1 MAVFRY
7 AVRRERTAPFG
18 SVGLPNR
25 LERKLNDPGP
35 RRQRLLNRPAA
46 TLGSVRIEYLGVT
59 SAKKGQRRREI
70 SVIQNIE
77 KLRSEL
83 NLERL

>member
-46 TLGSVRIEYLGVT
+46 TLGSVRIEYLGVH
-59 SAKKGQRRREI
+59 SAKKGQGREI

-83 NLERL
+83 DLERL

>member
-18 SVGLPNR
+18 VGLPDHFQ
-25 LERKLNDPGP
+25 RKLNDPGP
-35 RRQRLLNRPAA
+35 RRQRLLQAPAA
-46 TLGSVRIEYLGVT
+46 ARGSVRIEDLGVT
-59 SAKKGQRRREI
+59 SAKKGQGRREVG
-70 SVIQNIE
+70 VIQNIE